1 MVTVEGSSVLDM
13 FFLPAVPIYCCQCL
27 GSQGLGFSPLR
38 GVYGVGSLLGRI
50 GVSSF
55 SQHGSQFVQRSAF
68 GGWAHPACVEDPVRG
83 CGARLPSACF
93 CIFLCRAAASWLFIR
108 IMLGLIMRVCLASG
122 LVMFVLVDV
131 FDVFGELFLVEP
143 NLKERIIG
151 ETKITGFRLSL

>member
-1 MVTVEGSSVLDM
+1 M

-38 GVYGVGSLLGRI
+38 GVYGVGSLLRRI

-108 IMLGLIMRVCLASG
+108 IMLGLIMRRA
-122 LVMFVLVDV
+122 VLSRA
-131 FDVFGELFLVEP
+131 
-143 NLKERIIG
+143 K
-151 ETKITGFRLSL
+151 S